1 MEKKNEKAVTID
13 DIARMAGVGKGTVDR
28 VIHNRGRVS
37 QETADRVNK
46 VIQDLNYKPNAA
58 ARILGK
64 RKELRIAV
72 IYHNYESEFWQQ
84 VEDGIKRAELQYA
97 SMGVRIDRF
106 VLERLD
112 PVKQEEVLEKVSGL
126 GYDGVALVPYT
137 SEKVARLINNLVDRG
152 IPVITFNN
160 DEPCRRTAYVG
171 QNLYRSGRTAGE
183 LMAMMARQ
191 DAVFVE
197 LIAICEGMSA
207 FGDRLKGF
215 QEVIDNKR
223 ADMVR
228 YGTFTFKEDS
238 AFAYNLTKS
247 LLISQNIDAIYV
259 SNVMV
264 ETVGEVIRDLEM
276 KHPPLLIGHDI
287 TPGIIQYLQEGIIN
301 VTIGQEPEKQ
311 GYLAIEKICHKL
323 LMDEDI
329 SDDIFTKIEI
339 IVSENIP

>member
-1 MEKKNEKAVTID
+1 MTEKMERAVTID
-13 DIARMAGVGKGTVDR
+13 DIAKAAGVGKGTVDR

-37 QETADRVNK
+37 QETANRVNK
-46 VIQDLNYKPNAA
+46 VIQELNYKPNAA

-64 RKELRIAV
+64 RKEIRIAV
-72 IYHNYESEFWQQ
+72 IYHNYESDFWQQ
-84 VEDGIKRAELQYA
+84 VEDGIKKAELQYA
-97 SMGVRIDRF
+97 SMGVKVDRF

-112 PVKQEEVLEKVSGL
+112 PVKQEEVLEEVSGL
-126 GYDGVALVPYT
+126 DYDGVALVPYT
-137 SEKVARLINNLVDRG
+137 SVKVTRMINDLVDRG

-183 LMAMMARQ
+183 LMAMMAKP

-207 FGDRLKGF
+207 FGDRLRGF
-215 QEVIDNKR
+215 QEVIDRKR
-223 ADMVR
+223 KDMVR

-238 AFAYNLTKS
+238 IFAYNLTKS
-247 LLISQNIDAIYV
+247 LLTSQNIDAIYV

-264 ETVGEVIRDLEM
+264 ETVGEVIRDL
-276 KHPPLLIGHDI
+276 KLRNSPLLIGHDI
-287 TPGIIQYLQEGIIN
+287 TPGIVRYLQEGIIN

-329 SDDIFTKIEI
+329 SEDIFTKIEI